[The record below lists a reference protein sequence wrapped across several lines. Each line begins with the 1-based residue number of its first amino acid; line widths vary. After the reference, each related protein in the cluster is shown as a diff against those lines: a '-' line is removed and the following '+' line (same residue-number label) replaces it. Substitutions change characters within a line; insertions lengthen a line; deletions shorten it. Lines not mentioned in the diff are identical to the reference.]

1 MFINVD
7 DSIRPAGRVFCIGCN
22 YAEHVR
28 ELHGFEEIPPVIFMK
43 PAESLVAPGAVL
55 TPPPG
60 YNGAFDYETELVFM
74 IGRNGRAK
82 TPDEAA
88 GFIGAIGI
96 GCDLTLRTLQKEL
109 RAKSLP
115 WECSKAF
122 ENSAPL
128 GVLHKFDPAQD
139 DLEALEFSGMISGEV
154 RQRGNSK
161 DMIYPVR
168 RLIVELSRYW
178 ELKVGD
184 LIFSGTPQGVGAL
197 QNNDEIKLT
206 DHRNQTYIW
215 RVNYVL

>member
-1 MFINVD
+1 MFVNVD
-7 DSIRPAGRVFCIGCN
+7 GTPSAAGRVFCIGCN

-43 PAESLVAPGAVL
+43 PAESLTAPGSIL

-60 YNGAFDYETELVFM
+60 YQGQFDYETELVFM
-74 IGRNGRAK
+74 IGRTGRAA
-82 TPDEAA
+82 TEAEAA
-88 GFIGAIGI
+88 DFIAAIGI

-109 RAKSLP
+109 RSRSLP

-128 GVLHKFDPAQD
+128 GVLHKYDPAVD
-139 DLEALEFSGMISGEV
+139 VLEDLQFSGAVNGEL
-154 RQRGNSK
+154 RQSGNSG

-168 RLIVELSRYW
+168 RLIVEISRYW
-178 ELKVGD
+178 ELKCGD

-197 QNNDEIKLT
+197 QNNDEIQLT
-206 DHRNQTYIW
+206 DHRQQTYTW
-215 RVNYVL
+215 RVNYVQ

>member
-1 MFINVD
+1 MFVNVD
-7 DSIRPAGRVFCIGCN
+7 GTLMSAGRVFCIGCN

-55 TPPPG
+55 SPPPSYTG
-60 YNGAFDYETELVFM
+60 QFDYETELVFM
-74 IGRNGRAK
+74 IGRSGRAVAEA
-82 TPDEAA
+82 EAA
-88 GFIGAIGI
+88 DFIGAIGI

-109 RAKSLP
+109 RSKSLP

-128 GVLHKFDPAQD
+128 GVLHKYDPGCD
-139 DLEALEFSGMISGEV
+139 DIDSLQFSGMINGEL
-154 RQRGNSK
+154 RQQGNSK

-168 RLIVELSRYW
+168 RLIVEISRYW

-197 QNNDEIKLT
+197 ADNDEIKLT
-206 DHRNQTYIW
+206 DHRQQTYTW
-215 RVNYVL
+215 RVNYVQ